1 MMQDSVVITKV
12 SITKQGERKH
22 FQIRLSNDSKHIIG
36 IEYGVRLI
44 SNVDSL
50 MIKTITAFSPEP
62 TSPLGTGV
70 VSERSLSQIF
80 KRDILLGE
88 FKLQSCKEANWFY
101 STNVYAN
108 DNNLGFGDFSSTG
121 LPINDFSHGSMRFEE
136 EVKVDAQSTI
146 IQAWYKDSLGE
157 SLKQNINYEVS
168 IYVWIKTEEGK

>member
-1 MMQDSVVITKV
+1 MQDSVVITKV

-22 FQIRLSNDSKHIIG
+22 FQIRLSNDSKYIIG

-44 SNVDSL
+44 SKVDSL
-50 MIKTITAFSPEP
+50 MIKTIIAFSPAS
-62 TSPLGTGV
+62 TSPLEIGV
-70 VSERSLSQIF
+70 AREESLSLIF

-88 FKLQSCKEANWFY
+88 FKLQSCEEANWFY

-121 LPINDFSHGSMRFEE
+121 FPINDFSHGAMRLEE
-136 EVKVDAQSTI
+136 EVKVDTQSTI

-157 SLKQNINYEVS
+157 SLKQNINYEIS
-168 IYVWIKTEEGK
+168 IYVWIKTEEEK